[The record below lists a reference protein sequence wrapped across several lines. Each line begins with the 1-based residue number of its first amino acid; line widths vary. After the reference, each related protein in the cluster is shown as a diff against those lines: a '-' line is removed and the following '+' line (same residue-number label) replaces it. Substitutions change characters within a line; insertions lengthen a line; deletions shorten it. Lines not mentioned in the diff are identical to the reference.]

1 MLGISDRY
9 DIGKMQYFYFCA
21 RVYLIILMIV
31 GGFLN
36 IKSLVSLREAA
47 KVSEENE
54 IFHFISVET

>member
-1 MLGISDRY
+1 MLGLSESY

-21 RVYLIILMIV
+21 RVYLIILMLI

-47 KVSEENE
+47 KVSDRG
-54 IFHFISVET
+54 

>member
-1 MLGISDRY
+1 MLGISDSY

-47 KVSEENE
+47 KVSDRG
-54 IFHFISVET
+54 